1 MLQFIVLG
9 YVPGTSIQLN
19 FYDFLIGV
27 LLTVTVMSFVYVVWA
42 TNIRTMHLYVRK
54 ALFYSLFVQ
63 A

>member
-19 FYDFLIGV
+19 FYDFLIGI
-27 LLTVTVMSFVYVVWA
+27 LLIVTVMSFVYVVWA
-42 TNIRTMHLYVRK
+42 TNIRTMNLYVRK
-54 ALFYSLFVQ
+54 ALFYSFFVQ